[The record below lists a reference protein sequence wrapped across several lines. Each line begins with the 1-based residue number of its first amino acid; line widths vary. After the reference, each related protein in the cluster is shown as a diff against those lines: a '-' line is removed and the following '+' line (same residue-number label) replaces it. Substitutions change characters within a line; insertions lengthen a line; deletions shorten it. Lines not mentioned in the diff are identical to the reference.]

1 MVGLVTLAT
10 HLLQAH
16 GLRGEVYELV
26 LLGSCSPGKKSG
38 SVASIASCL
47 TPTLNPKADD
57 SNNLKLKNRIGA
69 HVLIKGVL

>member
-38 SVASIASCL
+38 SVASCL